1 MRRDQ
6 RPGAARYQPLPPDQR
21 DAYENRILLCAN
33 DHVVID
39 KQPEHWTTERLRRLK
54 DEHEQAMTSRTAD
67 GRPDGVRFH
76 MPDAVLLDTV
86 MTGAQLLDIVGPA
99 YAYAFE
105 RDELEGDIE
114 HEAAKNL
121 LSQAHDLG
129 EIYSMISPAERID
142 AGRDLNED
150 VLDALRDGLLLRGA
164 RIDVDVTINGEPDRW
179 PVAILVL
186 RKAVVVAKEQK
197 AAKEAEQAL
206 REDGIEGLE
215 ACRFGFAVV
224 GGLCIS
230 LGGQGCRPRFGGH
243 ADSAA
248 RLARSAYP
256 CPGWRS
262 PAARCLLLRHRRV
275 EELSP
280 LFSAGSAAMRHLQRH
295 GENGI

>member
-1 MRRDQ
+1 MSMTNRDRKRLWGKSGGRCARCRCLLFHPGETGARETVIGEEAHIIGE
-6 RPGAARYQPLPPDQR
+6 RPGAARYQALTPDQR

-39 KQPEHWTTERLRRLK
+39 GQAEHWTTERLHRLK

-67 GRPDGVRFH
+67 RRPDGVQFH

-99 YAYAFE
+99 YAYVFE
-105 RDELEGDIE
+105 HDELEGDAE

-121 LSQAHDLG
+121 LGQAHDLG

-142 AGRDLNED
+142 VERDLRES

-164 RIDVDVTINGEPDRW
+164 RIDVDMTIDGEPDRW

-206 REDGIEGLE
+206 RDEGIEGLE
-215 ACRFGFAVV
+215 AWAEAV
-224 GGLCIS
+224 S
-230 LGGQGCRPRFGGH
+230 SKQDSE
-243 ADSAA
+243 DSAA
-248 RLARSAYP
+248 TAQGIRS
-256 CPGWRS
+256 
-262 PAARCLLLRHRRV
+262 
-275 EELSP
+275 
-280 LFSAGSAAMRHLQRH
+280 
-295 GENGI
+295 